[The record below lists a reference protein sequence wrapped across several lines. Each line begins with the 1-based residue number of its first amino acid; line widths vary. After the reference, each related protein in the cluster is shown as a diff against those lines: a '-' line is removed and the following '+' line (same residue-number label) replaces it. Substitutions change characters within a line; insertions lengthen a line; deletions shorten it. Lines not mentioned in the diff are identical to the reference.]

1 MTSSTW
7 IVEIDDRCL
16 LLTRQKQPST
26 IWKSQLPSKSR
37 RLIINPAIK
46 NADNTPNIHTS
57 SRRHTSRMNEDDRAR
72 AEDCGADDGQAN
84 TSFQT
89 VRRPACAYLRCVI
102 IIPPPKFGFSPR
114 HNRAKPR
121 QRCFLLM
128 EVIVV
133 KCLLQVHLKKCIRSP
148 HISPAASNLPR
159 PQTDASSSQLQRA
172 TSSRR

>member
-1 MTSSTW
+1 
-7 IVEIDDRCL
+7 
-16 LLTRQKQPST
+16 
-26 IWKSQLPSKSR
+26 
-37 RLIINPAIK
+37 
-46 NADNTPNIHTS
+46 
-57 SRRHTSRMNEDDRAR
+57 MNEDDRAR

-89 VRRPACAYLRCVI
+89 VRRPACAYLRCV